1 MRFDTKRASM
11 IALFTALISVC
22 SAVAHVIAWVGHPT
36 IGAIVVTFLYLTA
49 FGITGRG
56 ATTVIGLLVGIVN
69 SFIFGSPLSVP
80 VHLVRGAI
88 FDIFFTIT
96 HHRLCC
102 RKCAIVSS
110 MLSFYVTMVVI
121 FALYT
126 LVGLPFASWVVWFV
140 LAGIPSVLLT
150 IPGGLLALKYKQT
163 FQRVVGA
170 WASA

>member
-1 MRFDTKRASM
+1 MRLNAKRASL
-11 IALFTALISVC
+11 IVLFTALISVC

-49 FGITGRG
+49 FSITGRIG
-56 ATTVIGLLVGIVN
+56 TTTVIGLLVGVVN

-88 FDIFFTIT
+88 FDIFFAIT
-96 HHRLCC
+96 RHRLCC
-102 RKCAIVSS
+102 RKCAIASS
-110 MLSFYVTMVVI
+110 MLSFYVTMIVI

-126 LVGLPFASWVVWFV
+126 LVGLPFASWIVWFV

-170 WASA
+170 